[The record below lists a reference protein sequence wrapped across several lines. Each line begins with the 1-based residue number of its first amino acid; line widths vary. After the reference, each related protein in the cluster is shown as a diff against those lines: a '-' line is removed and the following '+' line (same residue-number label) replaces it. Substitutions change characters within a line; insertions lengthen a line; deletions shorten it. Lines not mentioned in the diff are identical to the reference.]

1 MGLLWGAF
9 FGKVSE
15 YIVPGTSTRGN
26 PVLTAALGGVFIASA
41 IGGIV
46 FGVSRKL
53 PVLGQGLLFGA
64 ILGTIWGALWSWF
77 KPPLALA
84 FARVR
89 GKRGSFLGAVW
100 GSLFGTIAAA
110 ILTAFFV
117 LNSSINAENNSFLEI
132 GLMLVSNII
141 PAMGVGSICGMG
153 SGAVFGV
160 IIGAPTL
167 PLHQQLWGRKGA
179 ILGGV
184 WGCFLGAIAGAILGS
199 LLPTFWPTLLINWIR
214 VSADALLFVSI
225 IFVAGS
231 GVLFGLFSGAIWGGI
246 GKW

>member
-1 MGLLWGAF
+1 
-9 FGKVSE
+9 
-15 YIVPGTSTRGN
+15 
-26 PVLTAALGGVFIASA
+26 
-41 IGGIV
+41 
-46 FGVSRKL
+46 
-53 PVLGQGLLFGA
+53 
-64 ILGTIWGALWSWF
+64 
-77 KPPLALA
+77 
-84 FARVR
+84 
-89 GKRGSFLGAVW
+89 LGAVW